1 MEHLIG
7 KKLEDVLEVLNK
19 SGYSVQIKDNNHNVN
34 GDTLLVTNI
43 VANDKTVIVTVGSF
57 IFDVRNKVTNRL
69 TTTPPS
75 TSSGDSMK
83 SWAFRW

>member
-57 IFDVRNKVTNRL
+57 IFDVRNKVNEN
-69 TTTPPS
+69 
-75 TSSGDSMK
+75 K
-83 SWAFRW
+83 